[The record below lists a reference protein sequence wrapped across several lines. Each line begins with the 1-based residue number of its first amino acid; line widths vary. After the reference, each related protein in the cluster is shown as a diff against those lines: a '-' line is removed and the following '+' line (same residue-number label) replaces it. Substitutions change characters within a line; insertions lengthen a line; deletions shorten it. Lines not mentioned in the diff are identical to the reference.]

1 MLTACLTLLSVFTAC
16 AANETSR
23 SSAAASGTVSGMTET
38 TAAAVETTQT
48 TAEESTKETMKETT
62 KETTE
67 PAAEEGQTGEIRPE
81 DTNDIVLD
89 SSCVLYDGKIY
100 VADDSG
106 IWTQN
111 EDETRTY
118 LCRSKEVTKF
128 AVNHDVCAYVK
139 TPDDCDYRRYDNAS
153 YVPKELHV
161 VDLDGENDRVYSNV
175 HTAVTPLLLTGNT
188 LYYYDYLGLS
198 EAHTMGIFELDI
210 DSGESKAAVEGIA
223 TPIAVGK
230 KIYFFD
236 KGSIYETYTTRD
248 DVKSGTF
255 RCFDTE
261 TGEIKSYGDK
271 YLRCISKYVG
281 GHYIYLIS
289 KPDRDIHANE
299 ADMYRLDVRTDQ
311 IEKSIHLSADN
322 QVNADYYNNGK
333 ILFLELDYPGDN
345 STVHIVSAST
355 GGELCRVEISDGGY
369 GVLGKG
375 FFAVS
380 QNRYFYMENQLKE
393 LINIDPRKQTVLCA
407 DDNYIYYVAK
417 NKEDAPIEKM
427 AIASLG

>member
-1 MLTACLTLLSVFTAC
+1 M
-16 AANETSR
+16 
-23 SSAAASGTVSGMTET
+23 
-38 TAAAVETTQT
+38 
-48 TAEESTKETMKETT
+48 

-67 PAAEEGQTGEIRPE
+67 PAAEEGQTGEILRR
-81 DTNDIVLD
+81 TQTI
-89 SSCVLYDGKIY
+89 LYWILPASFMTERSTSRMTAGY
-100 VADDSG
+100 G
-106 IWTQN
+106 R
-111 EDETRTY
+111 RT
-118 LCRSKEVTKF
+118 S
-128 AVNHDVCAYVK
+128 
-139 TPDDCDYRRYDNAS
+139 AS

-281 GHYIYLIS
+281 GQYIYLIS
-289 KPDRDIHANE
+289 KPDRDIHAHE

-333 ILFLELDYPGDN
+333 ILFLELDYPGEN
-345 STVHIVSAST
+345 NTVHIVSAST

-375 FFAVS
+375 FLRFPKTGTS
-380 QNRYFYMENQLKE
+380 IWR
-393 LINIDPRKQTVLCA
+393 IN
-407 DDNYIYYVAK
+407 
-417 NKEDAPIEKM
+417 
-427 AIASLG
+427 